1 MHIAHAK
8 FYRFWQVS
16 TVDWKH
22 KAATLKLVQVV
33 QEREGVLQL
42 PAGQGEPRD
51 GARAAR
57 GHGGGRP
64 VQHELR
70 HPLPAGAGQHRQV
83 ATRDITWHYVT

>member
-1 MHIAHAK
+1 MHMPNFTVFTV
-8 FYRFWQVS
+8 FYKCPRL
-16 TVDWKH
+16 TH
-22 KAATLKLVQVV
+22 RAATLKLVQVV

-83 ATRDITWHYVT
+83 ATRDIT

>member
-1 MHIAHAK
+1 ML
-8 FYRFWQVS
+8 Q
-16 TVDWKH
+16 
-22 KAATLKLVQVV
+22 LLQVV

-51 GARAAR
+51 CARAAR
-57 GHGGGRP
+57 RHGGGRA

-83 ATRDITWHYVT
+83 ATRHITSHNVT